1 MQHALAKALMPP
13 VEVINNLTEF
23 TVIFR
28 RRKVAPREQYQTV
41 YDKVRH
47 VFLRVNG
54 ASSYSITELVEATS
68 ASRTAVQQAINKLI
82 DEGIVEPT
90 EPHRSPKQRYR
101 QVQR

>member
-41 YDKVRH
+41 
-47 VFLRVNG
+47 
-54 ASSYSITELVEATS
+54 
-68 ASRTAVQQAINKLI
+68 
-82 DEGIVEPT
+82 
-90 EPHRSPKQRYR
+90 
-101 QVQR
+101 